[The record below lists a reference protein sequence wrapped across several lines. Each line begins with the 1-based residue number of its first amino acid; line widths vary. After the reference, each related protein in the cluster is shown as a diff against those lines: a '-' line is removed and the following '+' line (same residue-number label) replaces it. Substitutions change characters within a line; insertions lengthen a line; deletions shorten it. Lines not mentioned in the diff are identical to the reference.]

1 MGSSNKEPAFQL
13 IQLHELLVLFFQL
26 FLLLNTDKLVA
37 RTEGILLDPIY
48 TGKGMA
54 GLIDLIRKGVY
65 TKDEK
70 VLFWHTGGTPS
81 LFTPRY
87 RNLLL

>member
-1 MGSSNKEPAFQL
+1 MNLMKYRTHSHNIKGARARTEGMVEA
-13 IQLHELLVLFFQL
+13 I
-26 FLLLNTDKLVA
+26 KLVA
-37 RTEGILLDPIY
+37 RMEGILLDPIY

-70 VLFWHTGGTPS
+70 VLFWHTGGIPS
-81 LFTPRY
+81 LFTPQY
-87 RNLLL
+87 RNLFI